1 MKLQITKL
9 ESSTVFVRFLGLYVM
24 KLLDYF

>member
-9 ESSTVFVRFLGLYVM
+9 ESSTFFASFFGLYVM
-24 KLLDYF
+24 KFLDYF